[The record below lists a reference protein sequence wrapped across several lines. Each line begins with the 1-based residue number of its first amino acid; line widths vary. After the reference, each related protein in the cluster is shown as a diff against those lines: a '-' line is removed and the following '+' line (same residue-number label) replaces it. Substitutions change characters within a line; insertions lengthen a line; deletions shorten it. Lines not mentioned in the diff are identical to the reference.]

1 MSIDENIDIAF
12 YNIGYMF
19 LIASNRFSNLIKQVI
34 ENSYK
39 IVDAFTSDDVYVFFN
54 KCEIPIS
61 LRGVTFIDNKNMYY
75 NKATHTFFSKNT
87 THEVQKNIPY
97 LALELNGF
105 QEKYDLTSWIS
116 NIKYSTEE
124 IPSIKQL
131 IGTWSLESKILI
143 DITKD
148 YDVNVITDEGDVVSI
163 KLNNTISE
171 LTPVSEVSEL
181 TPVAEVRTVAEVTPK
196 AELTPVIQV
205 SPAEIEIKDV
215 NHGLWIR
222 KPIKTSEP
230 INNYGSY
237 FAIEEFLSG
246 DYTVG

>member
-19 LIASNRFSNLIKQVI
+19 LIASNRFSNVIKQFI

-39 IVDAFTSDDVYVFFN
+39 IVDAFTSDDIYVFFN

-61 LRGVTFIDNKNMYY
+61 LRGLKFIDNKNMYY
-75 NKATHTFFSKNT
+75 NKASHTFFSKNT

-97 LALELNGF
+97 LALELNGIENK
-105 QEKYDLTSWIS
+105 EKYDLTSWIS
-116 NIKYSTEE
+116 NIKFSTEE

-148 YDVNVITDEGDVVSI
+148 YDVNVITDEGDVLSI
-163 KLNNTISE
+163 KLNNTITE
-171 LTPVSEVSEL
+171 LTPVSEVSEV
-181 TPVAEVRTVAEVTPK
+181 TPVAEV

-215 NHGLWIR
+215 KNVNHGLWIR
-222 KPIKTSEP
+222 KPTKTSEP